1 MRFVYACIT
10 HKCHID
16 MEEAMKTKKY
26 QKAAEIA
33 KALGIEKIIVDICT
47 SRNRHKHNLEQM
59 LSTEGNVV
67 VVSDIS
73 ALGQKNETAD
83 VYRRII
89 QSGNDI
95 LITYFGKGGVL
106 EENELSSATLSFTK
120 KQSLSLEQVIARL
133 DGQSNFEFLS
143 NSRKTVDPRIAAAYW
158 QIEKGEKNQ
167 VEAIEEIGTSKS
179 TFIRRVEEYS
189 GSEDWVAGYLKALE
203 DDNFLNTPNKL
214 GGISEDAKKLYEY
227 LKANPDDIDN
237 YPLEV
242 VVSFVSI
249 DLETWDRISELS
261 IKEDAASKEEADR
274 LSTRYYVNAHHL
286 YRQTIKYD
294 KYLKQLKYRQ

>member
-1 MRFVYACIT
+1 MKYVYACIT
-10 HKCHID
+10 YKCHID
-16 MEEAMKTKKY
+16 MDEAKKTKKY
-26 QKAAEIA
+26 QKAAEVA
-33 KALGIEKIIVDICT
+33 NALGIENIVVDICT
-47 SRNRHKHNLEQM
+47 SRNRHKHNLEQI
-59 LSTEGNVV
+59 LQTEGNVV
-67 VVSDIS
+67 VVSDVS
-73 ALGQKNETAD
+73 ALGQKNEVAD

-89 QSGNDI
+89 QTGNDI

-106 EENELSSATLSFTK
+106 EDNELSSATLSFTK
-120 KQSLSLEQVIARL
+120 KQTLSLEQVIARL

-179 TFIRRVEEYS
+179 TFIRRVDEYI
-189 GSEDWVAGYLKALE
+189 GSDDWVAGYLKALE

-214 GGISEDAKKLYEY
+214 GGISDDAKKLYEHIRT
-227 LKANPDDIDN
+227 NPEDFDN

-242 VVSFVSI
+242 AVSFAGI
-249 DLETWDRISELS
+249 DLDTWDRISELS

>member
-16 MEEAMKTKKY
+16 LEEAMKTKKY

-33 KALGIEKIIVDICT
+33 KALGIEEIVVDICT

-73 ALGQKNETAD
+73 ALGQKSEAAD
-83 VYRRII
+83 VYRRVI
-89 QSGNDI
+89 QSGNNI
-95 LITYFGKGGVL
+95 LITYYGKGGVL
-106 EENELSSATLSFTK
+106 EENELSSVSLSFTK
-120 KQSLSLEQVIARL
+120 KATLSLEQVIERL
-133 DGQSNFEFLS
+133 NGQSNFDFLS
-143 NSRKTVDPRIAAAYW
+143 NSRKTVDPRIAVAYW
-158 QIEKGEKNQ
+158 QIEKGEKTQ
-167 VEAIEEIGTSKS
+167 VEAIEDLGMSKS
-179 TFIRRVEEYS
+179 TFIRRVEEYI

-214 GGISEDAKKLYEY
+214 GGISDDAKKLYEHIRT
-227 LKANPDDIDN
+227 KPEDFDN

-242 VVSFVSI
+242 AVSFAGI
-249 DLETWDRISELS
+249 DLDTWDRISELS
-261 IKEDAASKEEADR
+261 IKEDDASKEEADR

>member
-1 MRFVYACIT
+1 
-10 HKCHID
+10 
-16 MEEAMKTKKY
+16 
-26 QKAAEIA
+26 
-33 KALGIEKIIVDICT
+33 
-47 SRNRHKHNLEQM
+47 
-59 LSTEGNVV
+59 
-67 VVSDIS
+67 
-73 ALGQKNETAD
+73 
-83 VYRRII
+83 
-89 QSGNDI
+89 
-95 LITYFGKGGVL
+95 
-106 EENELSSATLSFTK
+106 
-120 KQSLSLEQVIARL
+120 LEQVIARL

-179 TFIRRVEEYS
+179 TFIRRVEEYI

-214 GGISEDAKKLYEY
+214 GGISDDAKKLYEY
-227 LKANPDDIDN
+227 MKANPEDFDN

-242 VVSFVSI
+242 AVSFAGI
-249 DLETWDRISELS
+249 DLDTWDRISELS
-261 IKEDAASKEEADR
+261 IKEDDASKEEADR

>member
-33 KALGIEKIIVDICT
+33 KALGIEEIVVDICT

-73 ALGQKNETAD
+73 ALGQKSEAAD

-89 QSGNDI
+89 QSGNNI
-95 LITYFGKGGVL
+95 LITYYGKGGVL
-106 EENELSSATLSFTK
+106 EENELSSVSLSFTK
-120 KQSLSLEQVIARL
+120 KATLSLEQVIERL
-133 DGQSNFEFLS
+133 NGQSNFDFLS
-143 NSRKTVDPRIAAAYW
+143 NSRKTVDPRIAVAYW
-158 QIEKGEKNQ
+158 QIEKGEKTQ
-167 VEAIEEIGTSKS
+167 VEAIEDLGMSKS
-179 TFIRRVEEYS
+179 TFIRRVEEYI
-189 GSEDWVAGYLKALE
+189 GSKDWVAGYLKALE
-203 DDNFLNTPNKL
+203 DDNFLNTPSKL
-214 GGISEDAKKLYEY
+214 GGISDDARKLYEHIRT
-227 LKANPDDIDN
+227 KPEDFDN

-242 VVSFVSI
+242 AVSFAGI
-249 DLETWDRISELS
+249 DLDTWDRISELS
-261 IKEDAASKEEADR
+261 IKEDDVSKEEADR

>member
-16 MEEAMKTKKY
+16 IEEAMKTKKY

-33 KALGIEKIIVDICT
+33 KALGIEEIVVDICT

-73 ALGQKNETAD
+73 ALGQKSEAAD

-89 QSGNDI
+89 QSGNNI
-95 LITYFGKGGVL
+95 LITYYGKGGVL
-106 EENELSSATLSFTK
+106 EENELSSVSLSFTK
-120 KQSLSLEQVIARL
+120 KATLSLEQVIERL
-133 DGQSNFEFLS
+133 NGQSNFDFLS
-143 NSRKTVDPRIAAAYW
+143 NSRKTVDPRIAVAYW
-158 QIEKGEKNQ
+158 QIEKGEKTQ
-167 VEAIEEIGTSKS
+167 VEAIEDLGMSKS
-179 TFIRRVEEYS
+179 TFIRRVEEYI

-214 GGISEDAKKLYEY
+214 GGISDDAKKLYEY
-227 LKANPDDIDN
+227 IKANPEDFDN

-242 VVSFVSI
+242 AVSFAGI
-249 DLETWDRISELS
+249 DLDTWDRISELS
-261 IKEDAASKEEADR
+261 IKEDDASKEEADR

-294 KYLKQLKYRQ
+294 KYLRQLKYRQ